1 MFCEVWQSVVWG
13 RSWRAPLKA
22 VSGRLAVLTPSVR
35 QFGPY
40 LAGVTEGIAP
50 HLIDAT
56 LFVAWRSMLAEE
68 ALPGD
73 LIGSDAVCGPCTG
86 ERGRVKGVG

>member
-1 MFCEVWQSVVWG
+1 MFCEVWRSAVWG
-13 RSWRAPLKA
+13 RSWVPLKA

-68 ALPGD
+68 ATL
-73 LIGSDAVCGPCTG
+73 LEAIQCVVRAL
-86 ERGRVKGVG
+86 VKGVG

>member
-68 ALPGD
+68 ATL
-73 LIGSDAVCGPCTG
+73 LEAIQCVVRAL
-86 ERGRVKGVG
+86 VKGVG